1 MRVGPPPSIRE
12 VHLSAR
18 AAAVVALILLACPSS
33 VRAQE
38 GPVSLGVL
46 AGADVADQAGEDA
59 FSPHDRFGF
68 IGGASATFRFAPRW
82 SIQLDALFVQ
92 KGGKENSD
100 NDPEDIPDEF
110 SVHYVSF
117 PIFLKYSLGSGGTH
131 PALFVGPSFA
141 FESDCTYDAFPDGTS
156 TPVDCADA
164 GLQTRSPDVGIA
176 FGGDIE
182 IPLGSG
188 HFVIDGRGVVGLTSF
203 DDSDAG
209 LDFKNR
215 FLALMVGYRFGL

>member
-1 MRVGPPPSIRE
+1 LVRRLVVVLALVFLAPP
-12 VHLSAR
+12 
-18 AAAVVALILLACPSS
+18 S

-38 GPVSLGVL
+38 APVSLGVL
-46 AGADVADQAGEDA
+46 AGVDVADQAGEDA

-68 IGGASATFRFAPRW
+68 IGGASATFRVAPRW
-82 SIQLDALFVQ
+82 SVQVDALFVQ

-100 NDPEDIPDEF
+100 NDPGDVPDEF
-110 SVHYVSF
+110 VVHYLSF
-117 PIFLKYSLGSGGTH
+117 PVLLKFAAGTGGTR
-131 PALFVGPSFA
+131 PSLFVGPSFA
-141 FESDCTYDAFPDGTS
+141 FEMDCTYDAFPDGTS
-156 TPVDCADA
+156 NPVDCPDA
-164 GLQTRSPDVGIA
+164 GLQTRSLDVGIA